1 MSPDPHG
8 SSHTGPFDPP
18 SASSGPRI
26 LVVAGHPD
34 AKSFSHAQAQAYAA
48 QAEDAGAQVTL
59 LDLAGERFDPV
70 LRFGYREHM
79 PEDAFINR
87 SQEALIDCDH
97 LTLVFPTW
105 WSAEP
110 SLLKGWFDRVLT
122 PGIAYRYRTGKLSP
136 ERLLAGRTATII
148 TTSHGP
154 AAWTRSPG
162 MSVWRVSRAVLG
174 YCGIRT
180 TQRLV
185 LGGMEGEKDTPARRM
200 AFLEQVAT
208 AARKDAAVARTR

>member
-8 SSHTGPFDPP
+8 SSRTGPFDPP

-59 LDLAGERFDPV
+59 LDLAAERFDPV

-79 PEDAFINR
+79 PDDAFINR

-122 PGIAYRYRTGKLSP
+122 PGIAYRYRTGKISP
-136 ERLLAGRTATII
+136 EKLLAGRTATII

-174 YCGIRT
+174 YCGIKT

-200 AFLEQVAT
+200 AFLEQGAT

>member
-1 MSPDPHG
+1 MSPDSHG

-18 SASSGPRI
+18 GASSGPRI

-48 QAEDAGAQVTL
+48 QAEEAGAQVTL
-59 LDLAGERFDPV
+59 LDLAGESFDPV

-79 PEDAFINR
+79 PDDAFINR

-136 ERLLAGRTATII
+136 ERLLMGRTATII

-200 AFLEQVAT
+200 AFLE
-208 AARKDAAVARTR
+208 